1 MNIGIFTCNFSPL
14 VNGLSVSISRYAEYF
29 RLFGH
34 QVYIF
39 APRYSGHREREPGVF
54 RLPSLRVPTHRRY
67 ALPLP
72 ISPRLNQLIQGL
84 GLDILHAQ
92 HPFILGPWALNLA
105 RKLGLPL
112 VFTYHTLYEHYAH
125 YVPLLQSL
133 AAKLALKRA
142 VEFANQADLVI
153 APTWWVRRLLLN
165 LGVQVP
171 IEVVPTGVELQEEVE
186 DPASFRAG
194 LNLEPEARV
203 LLYLGRLAEE
213 KNLVLLLHAFRLI
226 AKAVPQAVL
235 LLVGEGDAREELET
249 LAQELGLER
258 SVRFVGLIPHAKV
271 AGFYRLAEAFLFP
284 SITEA
289 QGLVI
294 LEAMACGTPVVA
306 IKGTAAEDFIED
318 ERDGFLVEEAVEAFA
333 EASIRLLSD
342 EGLRSTMAER
352 ARRKAGRFTARASA
366 EQMLEL
372 YQRLVTKVSLRE

>member
-29 RLFGH
+29 RRFGH
-34 QVYIF
+34 QVFIF

-67 ALPLP
+67 TLPLP
-72 ISPRLNQLIQGL
+72 ISPRLNKVIQDL
-84 GLDILHAQ
+84 ELDILHAQ
-92 HPFILGPWALNLA
+92 HPFLLGPWALNLA
-105 RKLGLPL
+105 RRLGLPL

-125 YVPLLQSL
+125 YVPLLQPL
-133 AAKLALKRA
+133 AAKLALKKA

-165 LGVQVP
+165 LGIHVP
-171 IEVVPTGVELQEEVE
+171 IEVVPTGVELPEEIE
-186 DPASFRAG
+186 DPVSLRAH

-203 LLYLGRLAEE
+203 LLYLGRLAKE
-213 KNLVLLLHAFRLI
+213 KNLVLLLHAFHLI
-226 AKAVPQAVL
+226 TKALPQALL

-258 SVRFVGLIPHAKV
+258 SVRFVGLIPHGRV
-271 AGFYRLAEAFLFP
+271 WSFYRLAQAFLFP

-294 LEAMACGTPVVA
+294 LEAMAVGVPVVA
-306 IKGTAAEDFIED
+306 IKDTAAEDFIED
-318 ERDGFLVEEAVEAFA
+318 GQDGFLVEEAVEAFA
-333 EASIRLLSD
+333 EAVIRLLGD
-342 EGLRSTMAER
+342 EGLRSAMGQR
-352 ARRKAGRFTARASA
+352 AQRKAGRFTAKASA
-366 EQMLEL
+366 ERMLEL
-372 YQRLVTKVSLRE
+372 YQKLVARVRP